1 MAKKTKCYSVRLK
14 NLTQISPKCWKAE
27 DWQGNKFL
35 IPDSQYF
42 GQDYDVSKSEAH
54 WLASWLIDKEDCNL
68 MVSTK
73 KIGWYNP
80 INRRVEPNV
89 IIEVIKTTPA
99 KVEFDNNQYPDESLI
114 KQPVKS
120 DNAPAN

>member
-1 MAKKTKCYSVRLK
+1 MKKTKVYSVRLQH
-14 NLTQISPKCWKAE
+14 LTQISKKCWKAT
-27 DWQGNKFL
+27 DWQGATYL

-54 WLASWLIDKEDCNL
+54 WIASWIIDKEDCKL

-80 INRRVEPNV
+80 KNGRVEPNV
-89 IIEVIKTTPA
+89 TIEVIKTTPK
-99 KVEFDNNQYPDESLI
+99 KVEFDPNQQPNENLI
-114 KQPVKS
+114 K
-120 DNAPAN
+120 